1 MTSTSKQAA
10 RRKARVKAL
19 QALYQWDLNLEA
31 GNDPEAAAIRRQFL
45 DTQDMQGV
53 DQECFD
59 NLLLGS
65 IDALTDL
72 DKSLEAALDRK
83 IIELD
88 PIERSVCR
96 LGAYELAHQLD
107 VPLRVV
113 INEWVE
119 VSKRFGSD
127 QGYKYVNGVMDKLG
141 AKLRAVEFKALKG
154 TSNEKKSADET
165 AGGGGDGK

>member
-1 MTSTSKQAA
+1 MK
-10 RRKARVKAL
+10 
-19 QALYQWDLNLEA
+19 
-31 GNDPEAAAIRRQFL
+31 GI
-45 DTQDMQGV
+45 

-65 IDALTDL
+65 IDVLPEL

-83 IIELD
+83 IVELD

-96 LGAYELAHQLD
+96 LGAYELAHRLD

-119 VSKRFGSD
+119 VSKKFGSD

-141 AKLRAVEFKALKG
+141 AQFRELEFKALKN
-154 TSNEKKSADET
+154 TTNKKSGDQT
-165 AGGGGDGK
+165 VGGEGNRK

>member
-31 GNDPEAAAIRRQFL
+31 GNDPDAPAIRRQFI

-65 IDALTDL
+65 IDTLAEL
-72 DKSLEAALDRK
+72 DKSLEDALDRK
-83 IIELD
+83 IVELD

-141 AKLRAVEFKALKG
+141 AQLRALEFKALKK
-154 TSNEKKSADET
+154 TSKKKSADE
-165 AGGGGDGK
+165 AAGSGGGGK

>member
-31 GNDPEAAAIRRQFL
+31 GNDPDAPAIRRQFM

-65 IDALTDL
+65 IDDLAEL

-83 IIELD
+83 IVELD

-96 LGAYELAHQLD
+96 LGAYELTHQLD

-127 QGYKYVNGVMDKLG
+127 QGYKYINGVMDKLG
-141 AKLRAVEFKALKG
+141 AELRALEFKALKNAPG
-154 TSNEKKSADET
+154 KKKSANES
-165 AGGGGDGK
+165 AGGNRK

>member
-1 MTSTSKQAA
+1 MYLTQ
-10 RRKARVKAL
+10 R
-19 QALYQWDLNLEA
+19 A
-31 GNDPEAAAIRRQFL
+31 GNDPDAPAIRRQFI

-53 DQECFD
+53 DQEWFD

-65 IDALTDL
+65 IDTLSEL
-72 DKSLEAALDRK
+72 DKSLETALDRK
-83 IIELD
+83 IVELD

-119 VSKRFGSD
+119 VSKKFGSD

-141 AKLRAVEFKALKG
+141 AQLRALESKALK
-154 TSNEKKSADET
+154 KKPNKPSANET
-165 AGGGGDGK
+165 AGGGGDST